1 VDDLFQ
7 IRRIADPPI
16 SPDGKQVVFV
26 VTTVNLEGNST
37 SSNLWLADVAHRET
51 ARQLTTTPKKDLN
64 PRWSPD
70 GKRILFQS
78 TRSGSMQLW
87 VIDLS
92 GGEARQLTSISTEAA
107 TG

>member
-1 VDDLFQ
+1 MKVDDLFQ
-7 IRRIADPPI
+7 IRRIADPQI

-37 SSNLWLADVAHRET
+37 SSNLWLADVAHPET

-87 VIDLS
+87 VIEI
-92 GGEARQLTSISTEAA
+92 GRAHV
-107 TG
+107 